1 MSVTFDSSAWIE
13 YFTGSEKGR
22 VAKEIIDELE
32 TIFSPSICLMEI
44 KNKYLREKR
53 KFKSRI
59 DFICIKSQVVDINK
73 ETALEA
79 AEIKNRHNLYSVDAL
94 IYAVSQ
100 RKKSTLLTGDYH
112 FKGLKNVKIL

>member
-1 MSVTFDSSAWIE
+1 MSVTFDSSAWVE
-13 YFTGSEKGR
+13 YFAGSEKGR
-22 VAKEIIDELE
+22 VVKEIIDELE
-32 TIFSPSICLMEI
+32 TIFTPSICLMEI